1 MITVIKELER
11 NPQEELMESVII
23 EKLNEFI
30 RDYNKKV
37 GSEDGT

>member
-37 GSEDGT
+37 GSEDGA